1 MISYYTQTSHTLV
14 SKRHA
19 RPPLVFLV
27 SYLQFGYHH
36 CIFSENTTP
45 KHLVQWGNIFFLV
58 PDKSKCCKIHCF
70 DSNIETSVCINKH
83 KQSKELL
90 VCFCSSTK
98 NRMALC
104 VSILIINCLE
114 YCRKLQYFFFYILPK
129 IHQKSETATTFVKDQ
144 LLLMQFQ
151 HNYITYKQ
159 EVQKQNACQCDGYWT
174 DDILGLLGSS
184 TISGIDPVVGKITK
198 LNWIFMRTTHVFY
211 INFTKH
217 VLGQTL

>member
-70 DSNIETSVCINKH
+70 DSNIETSACINKH

-114 YCRKLQYFFFYILPK
+114 YCSKLQYFFFFL
-129 IHQKSETATTFVKDQ
+129 
-144 LLLMQFQ
+144 
-151 HNYITYKQ
+151 YITQ
-159 EVQKQNACQCDGYWT
+159 NTSEVRDSDYICK
-174 DDILGLLGSS
+174 SS
-184 TISGIDPVVGKITK
+184 RPTLAYVV
-198 LNWIFMRTTHVFY
+198 LAQLHN
-211 INFTKH
+211 
-217 VLGQTL
+217 L